1 MPKFSHTRDL
11 AASEIGHFTTKVCSH
26 MENAEIRIIL
36 DGLDLSNVQC
46 PLSKVQSTN
55 FMKVH
60 AFFKIERLMLVMIVD
75 DSVHVVHY
83 SVNVVDD
90 DCILFVDDSVTVSVV
105 DGHVRIFFHS

>member
-1 MPKFSHTRDL
+1 
-11 AASEIGHFTTKVCSH
+11 
-26 MENAEIRIIL
+26 MENAEIMKIL

-90 DCILFVDDSVTVSVV
+90 DCILFVSSEGALYVILPYDYPAAAHPLFEHTPVLNNNFD
-105 DGHVRIFFHS
+105 H

>member
-1 MPKFSHTRDL
+1 
-11 AASEIGHFTTKVCSH
+11 
-26 MENAEIRIIL
+26 
-36 DGLDLSNVQC
+36 
-46 PLSKVQSTN
+46 
-55 FMKVH
+55 
-60 AFFKIERLMLVMIVD
+60 MIVD